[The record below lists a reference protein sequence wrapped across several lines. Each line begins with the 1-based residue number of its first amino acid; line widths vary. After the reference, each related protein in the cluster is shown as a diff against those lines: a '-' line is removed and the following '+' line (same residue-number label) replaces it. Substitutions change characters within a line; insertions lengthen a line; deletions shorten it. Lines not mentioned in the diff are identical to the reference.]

1 LPENDNMEPTPLQ
14 AATLPPAGSASAE
27 REGGEY
33 QTSSSS
39 SSSLV
44 GRTPAEQGGG
54 FQSQEASAPS
64 WEAPSVNFFTSPAV
78 GTASTPSYQT
88 GGEVQRVAQA
98 ITAEVHKAVV
108 GQDETIENALAGLLA
123 DGHVLLEGV
132 PGTAK
137 TLLVRALAAA
147 VSGEF
152 KRIQFTPDLM
162 PSDITGTRIFDQQA
176 MEFVFK
182 PGPLFTSLLLA
193 DEINRTPPKTQAAL
207 LEAMQEHRVT
217 VDGETHPLP
226 PVFMVFATQNPIE
239 FEGTYPLPEAQLD
252 RFLLKVLIAYPPLD
266 AEQAILRRVHAG
278 FDANDLVTA
287 GVKPV
292 ADVATIERC
301 RALIKQVRVEEDM
314 FQYITRLVSATRD
327 HRQLVL
333 GASPRASIAL
343 LGVGKALAAMRGRDF
358 LIPDDIKAIAPATLR
373 HRLLLR
379 PEAEIEGV
387 SADRVIENILDG
399 LEVPR

>member
-1 LPENDNMEPTPLQ
+1 MPEDEIIET
-14 AATLPPAGSASAE
+14 PPAM
-27 REGGEY
+27 GEA
-33 QTSSSS
+33 
-39 SSSLV
+39 
-44 GRTPAEQGGG
+44 PAETR
-54 FQSQEASAPS
+54 EAPSTIQTADPQNGDRERLPVSVPS
-64 WEAPSVNFFTSPAV
+64 WETPSVNFFSPPPV
-78 GTASTPSYQT
+78 ETASTPSYQAG
-88 GGEVQRVAQA
+88 GGEVQRLAQA

-108 GQDETIENALAGLLA
+108 GQDETIENALAGLFA

-182 PGPLFTSLLLA
+182 PGPLFTGLLLA

-252 RFLLKVLIAYPPLD
+252 RFLLKVLIAYPPLE
-266 AEQAILRRVHAG
+266 AEQTILRRVHDG
-278 FDANDLVTA
+278 FDANDLAAA
-287 GVKPV
+287 GVRAV
-292 ADVATIERC
+292 ADVDTIQRC
-301 RALIKQVRVEEDM
+301 RALIQKVQVEEEM
-314 FQYITRLVSATRD
+314 FQYITKLVAATRD

-358 LIPDDIKAIAPATLR
+358 LIPDDIKAIAPAVLR

>member
-1 LPENDNMEPTPLQ
+1 MADDRMADDE
-14 AATLPPAGSASAE
+14 TLASS
-27 REGGEY
+27 
-33 QTSSSS
+33 QTS
-39 SSSLV
+39 
-44 GRTPAEQGGG
+44 P
-54 FQSQEASAPS
+54 APS
-64 WEAPSVNFFTSPAV
+64 WEPPSENFFTPPPRE
-78 GTASTPSYQT
+78 TESTPSYQS
-88 GGEVQRVAQA
+88 GGEVQRVADA
-98 ITAEVHKAVV
+98 ITREVHKAVV

-182 PGPLFTSLLLA
+182 PGPLFTGLLLA

-252 RFLLKVLIAYPPLD
+252 RFLLKILVAYPTQD
-266 AEQAILRRVHAG
+266 AEEIVLKRYHQG
-278 FDANDLVTA
+278 FDANDLETA
-287 GVKPV
+287 GVRPV
-292 ADVATIERC
+292 ADVAAIERC
-301 RALIKQVRVEEDM
+301 RALIKTVRVEEDM
-314 FQYITRLVSATRD
+314 FRYITNLVAATRD

-387 SADRVIENILDG
+387 TADRVIENILDG

>member
-1 LPENDNMEPTPLQ
+1 MPNAN
-14 AATLPPAGSASAE
+14 AAP
-27 REGGEY
+27 
-33 QTSSSS
+33 Q
-39 SSSLV
+39 
-44 GRTPAEQGGG
+44 
-54 FQSQEASAPS
+54 
-64 WEAPSVNFFTSPAV
+64 SVNFYTPPIPLDPPPAPPAV
-78 GTASTPSYQT
+78 PDNGELNNGELSTPAPKPTSVPAPPSIAIEDDAVTRGYVRSSVV
-88 GGEVQRVAQA
+88 GEVQQVTDA

-137 TLLVRALAAA
+137 TLLVRAIAAA
-147 VSGEF
+147 VGADF

-176 MEFVFK
+176 SEFVFK
-182 PGPLFTSLLLA
+182 PGPVFTGLLLA

-217 VDGETHPLP
+217 VDGETHDLGD
-226 PVFMVFATQNPIE
+226 VFMVFATQNPIE

-252 RFLLKVLIAYPPLD
+252 RFLLKIIVSYPSQE
-266 AEQAILRRVHAG
+266 AEERIVRRYHEG
-278 FDANDLVTA
+278 FDANDLDTA
-287 GVKPV
+287 GVQAI
-292 ADVATIERC
+292 ADAEAVLRC
-301 RALIKQVRVEEDM
+301 RRQISRVRVEDAM
-314 FQYITRLVSATRD
+314 FRYITSLIAATRD

-343 LGVGKALAAMRGRDF
+343 LQVGKALAAMRGRDY
-358 LIPDDIKAIAPATLR
+358 LIPDDVKAIAPATLR

-379 PEAEIEGV
+379 PEAEIEGS
-387 SADRVIENILDG
+387 SADRVIESILG
-399 LEVPR
+399 SLEVPR

>member
-1 LPENDNMEPTPLQ
+1 MPDEVIGNVQEPTPSQ
-14 AATLPPAGSASAE
+14 VTTLPK
-27 REGGEY
+27 REGEEF
-33 QTSSSS
+33 SEKNAA
-39 SSSLV
+39 
-44 GRTPAEQGGG
+44 P
-54 FQSQEASAPS
+54 APS
-64 WEAPSVNFFTSPAV
+64 WEPPSVNFFTPPPV
-78 GTASTPSYQT
+78 ETPSTPSYQT
-88 GGEVQRVAQA
+88 AGGEVQRVALA
-98 ITAEVHKAVV
+98 ITTEVHKAVV
-108 GQDETIENALAGLLA
+108 GQDETIENALAGLFA

-147 VSGEF
+147 ISGEF

-162 PSDITGTRIFDQQA
+162 PSDITGTRIFDQAA

-182 PGPLFTSLLLA
+182 PGPLFTGLLLA

-217 VDGETHPLP
+217 VDGETHDLP
-226 PVFMVFATQNPIE
+226 SVFMVFATQNPIE

-252 RFLLKVLIAYPPLD
+252 RFLLKLLIAYPPLE
-266 AEQAILRRVHAG
+266 AEQAILRRVHDG

-287 GVKPV
+287 GVKPA
-292 ADVATIERC
+292 ADMETIMRC
-301 RALIKQVRVEEDM
+301 RALIKKVRVEEEM
-314 FQYITRLVSATRD
+314 FQYITKLVAATRD
-327 HRQLVL
+327 HRQLIL

>member
-1 LPENDNMEPTPLQ
+1 LPDETLETPQTETPQREPPQ
-14 AATLPPAGSASAE
+14 EAYAPAAAYAPQRPEPAPAAT
-27 REGGEY
+27 
-33 QTSSSS
+33 
-39 SSSLV
+39 
-44 GRTPAEQGGG
+44 
-54 FQSQEASAPS
+54 PS
-64 WEAPSVNFFTSPAV
+64 WEAPSVNFFIPPPV
-78 GTASTPSYQT
+78 ETASTPSYQT

-108 GQDETIENALAGLLA
+108 GQDETIENALAGLFA

-182 PGPLFTSLLLA
+182 PGPLFTGLLLA

-217 VDGETHPLP
+217 VDGETHDLP

-252 RFLLKVLIAYPPLD
+252 RFLLKLLVAYPPLE
-266 AEQAILRRVHAG
+266 AEQAILRRVHTG

-287 GVKPV
+287 GVRPV
-292 ADVATIERC
+292 ADVPSIQRC
-301 RALIKQVRVEEDM
+301 RALIKKVRVEEDM
-314 FQYITRLVSATRD
+314 FQYITRLVAATRD

>member
-1 LPENDNMEPTPLQ
+1 MPENDNVEPTPAQ
-14 AATLPPAGSASAE
+14 APTLPK
-27 REGGEY
+27 REGEEFQERMLGD
-33 QTSSSS
+33 
-39 SSSLV
+39 SLSPPVPGGPLRSKEV
-44 GRTPAEQGGG
+44 G
-54 FQSQEASAPS
+54 SPS
-64 WEAPSVNFFTSPAV
+64 WEAPSVNFFTPAPTE
-78 GTASTPSYQT
+78 TASTPSYRT

-108 GQDETIENALAGLLA
+108 GQDETIENALAGLFA

-182 PGPLFTSLLLA
+182 PGPLFTGLLLA

-217 VDGETHPLP
+217 VDGETHDLP

-252 RFLLKVLIAYPPLD
+252 RFLLKLLVAYPPLD

-278 FDANDLVTA
+278 FDANDLETA
-287 GVKPV
+287 GVRAV

-301 RALIKQVRVEEDM
+301 RALIKKVRVEEDM
-314 FQYITRLVSATRD
+314 FQYITKLVAATRD

>member
-1 LPENDNMEPTPLQ
+1 MPEELTPE
-14 AATLPPAGSASAE
+14 TPPA
-27 REGGEY
+27 R
-33 QTSSSS
+33 
-39 SSSLV
+39 
-44 GRTPAEQGGG
+44 P
-54 FQSQEASAPS
+54 
-64 WEAPSVNFFTSPAV
+64 PSVNFYSPPVPLDPQPPVPDGAGETAPPASSPAPSLYEA
-78 GTASTPSYQT
+78 GRGEAAAPITAPPLGEDQSVANGYSGPRGAGS
-88 GGEVQRVAQA
+88 EVQRVADA

-108 GQDETIENALAGLLA
+108 GQDETIENALAGLFA

-137 TLLVRALAAA
+137 TLLVRALAASVGA
-147 VSGEF
+147 DF

-176 MEFVFK
+176 SEFVFK
-182 PGPLFTSLLLA
+182 PGPVFTGLLLA

-217 VDGETHPLP
+217 VDGETHDLGD
-226 PVFMVFATQNPIE
+226 VFMVFATQNPIE

-252 RFLLKVLIAYPPLD
+252 RFLLKIIVSYPTRE
-266 AEQAILRRVHAG
+266 AEENILRRTHQG
-278 FDANDLVTA
+278 FDANDLATA
-287 GVKPV
+287 GVQSV
-292 ADVATIERC
+292 ADVETIRRC
-301 RALIKQVRVEEDM
+301 RALISQVRVEETM
-314 FQYITRLVSATRD
+314 FHYITSLIAATRD

-343 LGVGKALAAMRGRDF
+343 LQVGKALAAMRGRDY

-379 PEAEIEGV
+379 PEAEIEGS
-387 SADRVIENILDG
+387 SADRVIEGILAG
-399 LEVPR
+399 LDVPR

>member
-1 LPENDNMEPTPLQ
+1 MPEEITSVSEKEPGEEPGEELGED
-14 AATLPPAGSASAE
+14 AAPA
-27 REGGEY
+27 
-33 QTSSSS
+33 
-39 SSSLV
+39 
-44 GRTPAEQGGG
+44 P
-54 FQSQEASAPS
+54 PS
-64 WEAPSVNFFTSPAV
+64 WQSSQPSPQNSPQPSSVNFFTPPP
-78 GTASTPSYQT
+78 TETETTPSYQAS
-88 GGEVQRVAQA
+88 GSEVQQVADA

-108 GQDETIENALAGLLA
+108 GQDETIENALAGLFA

-182 PGPLFTSLLLA
+182 SGPIFTGLLLA

-217 VDGETHPLP
+217 VDGESHDLP

-252 RFLLKVLIAYPPLD
+252 RFLLKILVAYPPLEV
-266 AEQAILRRVHAG
+266 EQTVLQRVHQG
-278 FDANDLVTA
+278 FDANDLDAA
-287 GVKPV
+287 GLRPV
-292 ADVATIERC
+292 ADAATILRC
-301 RALIKQVRVEEDM
+301 RALIKKVRVEDAM

-358 LIPDDIKAIAPATLR
+358 LIPDDVKAIAPATLR

-387 SADRVIENILDG
+387 SADRVIESILDG

>member
-1 LPENDNMEPTPLQ
+1 MPEENAPDAN
-14 AATLPPAGSASAE
+14 AAPA
-27 REGGEY
+27 
-33 QTSSSS
+33 
-39 SSSLV
+39 
-44 GRTPAEQGGG
+44 
-54 FQSQEASAPS
+54 
-64 WEAPSVNFFTSPAV
+64 SVNFYTPPVPRDPPPASREAPDNGGIMAPAPAPV
-78 GTASTPSYQT
+78 SAPPPPNIAREDNIEDNTIARGHVRSSAS
-88 GGEVQRVAQA
+88 GEVQQVTDA

-137 TLLVRALAAA
+137 TLLVRAIAAA
-147 VSGEF
+147 VGADF

-176 MEFVFK
+176 SEFVFK
-182 PGPLFTSLLLA
+182 PGPVFTGLLLA

-217 VDGETHPLP
+217 VDGETHELGD
-226 PVFMVFATQNPIE
+226 VFMVFATQNPIE

-252 RFLLKVLIAYPPLD
+252 RFLLKIIVPYPSQE
-266 AEQAILRRVHAG
+266 AEERIVRRYHEG
-278 FDANDLVTA
+278 FDANDLDTA
-287 GVKPV
+287 GVQTV
-292 ADVATIERC
+292 ADAEAILRC
-301 RALIKQVRVEEDM
+301 RRQISQVRVEDAM
-314 FQYITRLVSATRD
+314 FRYITSLVAATRD

-343 LGVGKALAAMRGRDF
+343 LQVGKALAAMRGRDY
-358 LIPDDIKAIAPATLR
+358 LIPDDVKAIAPATLR

-379 PEAEIEGV
+379 PEAEIEGS
-387 SADRVIENILDG
+387 SADRVIESILG
-399 LEVPR
+399 SLEVPR

>member
-1 LPENDNMEPTPLQ
+1 MAPDIPL
-14 AATLPPAGSASAE
+14 APLT
-27 REGGEY
+27 
-33 QTSSSS
+33 
-39 SSSLV
+39 
-44 GRTPAEQGGG
+44 
-54 FQSQEASAPS
+54 APS
-64 WEAPSVNFFTSPAV
+64 AIVRDDAVTRGYLHSVAM
-78 GTASTPSYQT
+78 
-88 GGEVQRVAQA
+88 GEVQQVTEA

-108 GQDETIENALAGLLA
+108 GQDETIENALAGLFA

-147 VSGEF
+147 VDADF

-176 MEFVFK
+176 SEFVFK
-182 PGPLFTSLLLA
+182 PGPVFTGLLLA

-217 VDGETHPLP
+217 VDGETHDLGD
-226 PVFMVFATQNPIE
+226 VFMVFATQNPIE

-252 RFLLKVLIAYPPLD
+252 RFLLKIIVSYPSQE
-266 AEQAILRRVHAG
+266 AEERIVRRYHEG
-278 FDANDLVTA
+278 FDANDLDTA
-287 GVKPV
+287 GVQTI
-292 ADVATIERC
+292 ADAETILRC
-301 RALIKQVRVEEDM
+301 RRQISQVRVEDAM
-314 FQYITRLVSATRD
+314 FQYITSLTAATRD

-343 LGVGKALAAMRGRDF
+343 LQVGKALAAMRGRDY
-358 LIPDDIKAIAPATLR
+358 LIPDDVKAIAPATLR

-379 PEAEIEGV
+379 PEAEIEG
-387 SADRVIENILDG
+387 SNADRVIESILG
-399 LEVPR
+399 SLEVPR

>member
-1 LPENDNMEPTPLQ
+1 LPEENVPNAN
-14 AATLPPAGSASAE
+14 AAP
-27 REGGEY
+27 
-33 QTSSSS
+33 Q
-39 SSSLV
+39 
-44 GRTPAEQGGG
+44 
-54 FQSQEASAPS
+54 
-64 WEAPSVNFFTSPAV
+64 SVNFYTPPIPLDPPPAPPAV
-78 GTASTPSYQT
+78 PDNGELNNGELSTPAPKPTSVPAPPSIAIEDDAVTRGYVRSSVV
-88 GGEVQRVAQA
+88 GEVQQVTDA

-137 TLLVRALAAA
+137 TLLVRAIAAA
-147 VSGEF
+147 VGADF

-176 MEFVFK
+176 SEFVFK
-182 PGPLFTSLLLA
+182 PGPVFTGLLLA

-217 VDGETHPLP
+217 VDGETHDLGD
-226 PVFMVFATQNPIE
+226 VFMVFATQNPIE

-252 RFLLKVLIAYPPLD
+252 RFLLKIIVSYPSQE
-266 AEQAILRRVHAG
+266 AEERIVRRYHEG
-278 FDANDLVTA
+278 FDANDLDTA
-287 GVKPV
+287 GVQAI
-292 ADVATIERC
+292 ADAEAVLRC
-301 RALIKQVRVEEDM
+301 RRQISRVRVEDAM
-314 FQYITRLVSATRD
+314 FRYITSLIAATRD

-343 LGVGKALAAMRGRDF
+343 LQVGKALAAMRGRDY
-358 LIPDDIKAIAPATLR
+358 LIPDDVKAIAPATLR

-379 PEAEIEGV
+379 PEAEIEGS
-387 SADRVIENILDG
+387 SADRVIESILG
-399 LEVPR
+399 SLEVPR